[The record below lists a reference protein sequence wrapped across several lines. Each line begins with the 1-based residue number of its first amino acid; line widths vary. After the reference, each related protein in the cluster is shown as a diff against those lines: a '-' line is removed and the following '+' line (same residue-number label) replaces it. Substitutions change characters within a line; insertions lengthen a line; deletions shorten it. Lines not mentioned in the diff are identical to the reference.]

1 VTRSVNDLSDT
12 RVRSPAVDVPDSAE
26 VSSLRRAVLA
36 SNSGTSVEPWP
47 STADQ
52 HGTQRRRQPSTGA
65 RGRDGSYF
73 PERRCRR
80 TTKTIAP
87 NSANASRQTAD
98 TPITS
103 ATTIASTSDVSRDVI
118 QLGSRDADDVTAARR
133 DAVVDG
139 LVAPVDEFVSGSA
152 LDRKSTVALS
162 AKDVVVV
169 IAAVAA
175 VVVTVVVTGSGIM
188 G

>member
-1 VTRSVNDLSDT
+1 M
-12 RVRSPAVDVPDSAE
+12 
-26 VSSLRRAVLA
+26 
-36 SNSGTSVEPWP
+36 
-47 STADQ
+47 
-52 HGTQRRRQPSTGA
+52 
-65 RGRDGSYF
+65 
-73 PERRCRR
+73 
-80 TTKTIAP
+80 KTITP

-103 ATTIASTSDVSRDVI
+103 ATATASTSDVSRDVI

-152 LDRKSTVALS
+152 LNRKSTVALS
-162 AKDVVVV
+162 AKDVDVV
-169 IAAVAA
+169 IAAAAA